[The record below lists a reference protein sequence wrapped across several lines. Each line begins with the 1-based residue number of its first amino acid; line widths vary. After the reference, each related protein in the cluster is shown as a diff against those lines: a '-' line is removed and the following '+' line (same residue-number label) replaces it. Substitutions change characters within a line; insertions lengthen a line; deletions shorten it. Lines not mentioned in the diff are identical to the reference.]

1 MEMLKLCFRFIT
13 IGVALFF
20 ASPQSNAVQAYTI
33 TEIVDSSRLSSVEV
47 TANHKLVCT
56 FKTKKSI
63 TKKIPTSIHARI
75 MKEISETKPK
85 SSYCAGQRRYFEHRD
100 QKSKV
105 IVVCDNDADS
115 FLIAKLSDLCQ
126 LPEPQ

>member
-1 MEMLKLCFRFIT
+1 MEMLKFCYRFIT

-20 ASPQSNAVQAYTI
+20 ASPQSNAAQAYTI

-47 TANHKLVCT
+47 TANHKLICT
-56 FKTKKSI
+56 LKSKKGF
-63 TKKIPTSIHARI
+63 TKKIPASIHARI

-85 SSYCAGQRRYFEHRD
+85 SSYCAGQRRYFEHRNE
-100 QKSKV
+100 KGKV
-105 IVVCDNDADS
+105 VVVCDNDADS
-115 FLIAKLSDLCQ
+115 ILFAKLSDLCQ

>member
-47 TANHKLVCT
+47 TATHKLVCT

-63 TKKIPTSIHARI
+63 TKKIPTAIHLRI
-75 MKEISETKPK
+75 MKELSVSKPK
-85 SSYCAGQRRYFEHRD
+85 AALCEGQRRFYEHRD
-100 QKSKV
+100 QKGK
-105 IVVCDNDADS
+105 ITVVCDNETDA
-115 FLIAKLSDLCQ
+115 LLLAKLNELCQ
-126 LPEPQ
+126 LPGAQ